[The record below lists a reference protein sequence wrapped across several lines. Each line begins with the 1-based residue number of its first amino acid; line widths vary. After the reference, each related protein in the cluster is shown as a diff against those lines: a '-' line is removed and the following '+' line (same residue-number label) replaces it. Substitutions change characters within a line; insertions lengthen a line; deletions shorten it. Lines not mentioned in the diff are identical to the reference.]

1 MDRLY
6 ASAITTIEY
15 MRVTVISPEIHTYG
29 AMLIGGVLRDAGYEV
44 DLNTELA
51 AGPGTPVLL
60 SLYST
65 QHLISPAIR
74 HFVAAHR
81 AAGAAVYVGGPVS
94 AAPEIVL
101 GELSPDAVCVGEGE
115 ETVLRLLEEGPHEGI
130 PGCAWTEDG
139 EVRFTGPAPPAP
151 MHRPLPLIPS
161 DIGSQD
167 IRGASAYIETH
178 RGCIGACTFCQVPR
192 FFGRSVRS
200 RDLEDVLAEVQAFK
214 DAGAKRLSVSGG
226 TGSLYCCS
234 PDGEVNDEAFAALLE
249 GMARIMGPKNISSP
263 DIRVDCISDTV
274 LDAIRDYTIG
284 WVFFGLESGSNR
296 VLRQMGKGVT
306 AEVASRG
313 VEACREHGLKVAGS
327 FIVGYPTETEEEYE
341 ATKDFIAMNSL
352 DDVFVSI
359 AEPIPSTPLADL
371 VLRTPR
377 EKNPVYMPHTGEY
390 SSLHLTEAEARSFD
404 LQQHADLFKPGLHVV
419 TDEVFSAYLAGVRKD
434 GEDVRRV
441 TELLF
446 SYYGGR

>member
-1 MDRLY
+1 
-6 ASAITTIEY
+6 

-44 DLNTELA
+44 DLKTELA
-51 AGPGTPVLL
+51 AREATPVLL

-81 AAGAAVYVGGPVS
+81 AAGGAVYVGGPVS

-130 PGCAWTEDG
+130 SGCAWTDKG
-139 EVRFTGPAPPAP
+139 AMRFTGPAPPAP
-151 MHRPLPLIPS
+151 MHRPLPLIPP

-200 RDLEDVLAEVQAFK
+200 RDLGDVLAEVQAFK

-234 PDGEVNDEAFAALLE
+234 PDGAVNDEVFAALLE
-249 GMARIMGPKNISSP
+249 GMAAIMGPKNISSP

-296 VLRQMGKGVT
+296 VLRLMGKGVT
-306 AEVASRG
+306 AEVAARG

-341 ATKDFIAMNSL
+341 ETRDFIAMNSL

-377 EKNPVYMPHTGEY
+377 EENPVYMPHTGEY